1 MFGGCV
7 DGSCAGSLAERVSA
21 KTRTRAA
28 FAAALAALALAG
40 CGGAT
45 HQRSAVA
52 VASSGNAPDH
62 RSVTAGRVDVAR
74 PTSKPEPTSPR
85 LLAAATHTGVTGF
98 VPAVAWGDQTAAWIS
113 RTTAGVTLMAFD
125 QRLVAL
131 HLHAGTLDPGG
142 DGWRFGPSV
151 VGAERTRLV
160 AAVNG
165 GFQLATG
172 AGGFLADGRVAVPLR
187 EGLGS
192 IVTYADGFTEIGS
205 WRHGVPASGEPVVS
219 VRQNLNLLVA
229 DGRPAPTFACIQCW
243 GATLGGVVDPAR
255 SALGIT
261 AAGRLVWAAGE
272 NLTLSQLA
280 AALIAARVTTAVE
293 LDINPG
299 WVAGYLYRHGT
310 GRAPPIPLSVLPG
323 PNEIPGEYL
332 VPWKRDFFTIVARS

>member
-1 MFGGCV
+1 MVGDRADC
-7 DGSCAGSLAERVSA
+7 SCAGSPAARVRAKARRRATLAA
-21 KTRTRAA
+21 T
-28 FAAALAALALAG
+28 FAALILAG
-40 CGGAT
+40 CGGDT

-52 VASSGNAPDH
+52 VASSAAASGH
-62 RSVTAGRVDVAR
+62 RVVTTGHIDAGHPA
-74 PTSKPEPTSPR
+74 SKPEPTSPR

-98 VPAVAWGDQTAAWIS
+98 VPAVAWGDQTAAWIA
-113 RTTAGVTLMAFD
+113 RTAAGVTLMAFD

-142 DGWRFGPSV
+142 YGWRFGPSV
-151 VGAERTRLV
+151 VGSERIRLV

-172 AGGFLADGRVAVPLR
+172 AGGFFADGRVAVPLR
-187 EGLGS
+187 DGLGS
-192 IVTYADGFTEIGS
+192 IVTYADGFTDIGS
-205 WRHGVPASGEPVVS
+205 WRHGVPAGDERVAS

-229 DGRPAPTFACIQCW
+229 DGRPAPTLACIQCW

-255 SALGIT
+255 SALGVT
-261 AAGRLVWAAGE
+261 AGGRLVWAAGK
-272 NLTLSQLA
+272 NLTPSQLA
-280 AALIAARVTTAVE
+280 AALIAARVTSAVE

-332 VPWKRDFFTIVARS
+332 VPWQRDFFTFVARS